1 MGVTLGSASKYPEE
15 IRWINQARA
24 GDDEAFGRVVESF
37 QGPVFNLC
45 YRMLGDPA
53 EAEDAAQETFLKAYR
68 NLKRYDPS
76 RKFINWVLAIA
87 SNHCV
92 DRLRKRRMTL
102 VSLDTITPWK
112 APVDR
117 SPTLEGWAVRSE
129 SEEEIRTLLEHL
141 GDQDRAAIV
150 LRYWYDMSYAEI
162 AEALDLSES
171 AVKSRLHRARRELA
185 EDMLESDLMNP
196 ALEGRR
202 NEAPTLQ

>member
-1 MGVTLGSASKYPEE
+1 MTLASASKYPEE
-15 IRWINQARA
+15 ARWIHEAKA
-24 GDDEAFGRVVESF
+24 GNDMAFGRVVESF

-45 YRMLGDPA
+45 YRMLGDAA
-53 EAEDAAQETFLKAYR
+53 EAEDAAQETFLKAYS
-68 NLKRYDPS
+68 NLKHYDPS

-102 VSLDTITPWK
+102 VPWDSLTPRK
-112 APVDR
+112 APSDR
-117 SPTLEGWAVRSE
+117 SATLEGWVE
-129 SEEEIRTLLEHL
+129 QTENEEEIRSLLRDL

-150 LRYWYDMSYAEI
+150 LRYWYDMSHVEI
-162 AEALDLSES
+162 AEALDLTES

-185 EDMLESDLMNP
+185 QQILESELHDP
-196 ALEGRR
+196 VLEGRR